1 MTYLIELSYNL
12 SKNTNLNE
20 TINKQLK
27 KAAMCR
33 LENFYK
39 NYEFMGKNRKIIRN
53 HCVLTFIFE
62 EHMELV
68 SEFIRFVKKLKLIN
82 IESVSYDNTVFKIIY
97 ASKKYL
103 NFMEKE
109 FALKYIKD
117 RRNGDLFQQDSILMK
132 AILSKC

>member
-20 TINKQLK
+20 TINKLLE

-132 AILSKC
+132 AIRSKC

>member
-20 TINKQLK
+20 TINKLLT
-27 KAAMCR
+27 KAENCR

-53 HCVLTFIFE
+53 HCILTFIFE
-62 EHMELV
+62 EHIELV
-68 SEFIRFVKKLKLIN
+68 SEFIRYVKKLKIVN
-82 IESVSYDNTVFKIIY
+82 IESVSYDNAIFKLIY

-109 FALKYIKD
+109 FALKYIED
-117 RRNGDLFQQDSILMK
+117 RRNGNLFQQDSILMK
-132 AILSKC
+132 AIYAK

>member
-20 TINKQLK
+20 TINKLLT
-27 KAAMCR
+27 KAENCR

-53 HCVLTFIFE
+53 HCILTFIFE
-62 EHMELV
+62 EHIELV
-68 SEFIRFVKKLKLIN
+68 SEFIRYVKKLKN
-82 IESVSYDNTVFKIIY
+82 VNNESVSYDNAIFKLIY

-109 FALKYIKD
+109 FALKYIED
-117 RRNGDLFQQDSILMK
+117 RRNGNLFQQDSILMK
-132 AILSKC
+132 AIYTKC

>member
-20 TINKQLK
+20 TINKLLG

-33 LENFYK
+33 WENFYK

-68 SEFIRFVKKLKLIN
+68 GEFIRFVKRLKVVN

-97 ASKKYL
+97 ASRKYL

-117 RRNGDLFQQDSILMK
+117 RRNGNLFQQDSIIMK

>member
-20 TINKQLK
+20 TINKLLK

-68 SEFIRFVKKLKLIN
+68 SEFIRFVKKLKVIN

-117 RRNGDLFQQDSILMK
+117 RRNGNLFQQDSILMK
-132 AILSKC
+132 TILSKC

>member
-20 TINKQLK
+20 TINKLLT
-27 KAAMCR
+27 KAENCR
-33 LENFYK
+33 LECFYK
-39 NYEFMGKNRKIIRN
+39 NYEFMGKNRTIIRN
-53 HCVLTFIFE
+53 HCILTFIFE

-68 SEFIRFVKKLKLIN
+68 SEFIRYVKKLKIVN
-82 IESVSYDNTVFKIIY
+82 IESVSYDNAIFKLIY

-109 FALKYIKD
+109 FALKYIED
-117 RRNGDLFQQDSILMK
+117 RRNGNLFQQDSILMK
-132 AILSKC
+132 AIYAK

>member
-20 TINKQLK
+20 TINKLLE

-53 HCVLTFIFE
+53 HCVLTFTFE

-68 SEFIRFVKKLKLIN
+68 SEFIRFVKRLKVIN

-117 RRNGDLFQQDSILMK
+117 RRNGSLFQQDSILMK

>member
-20 TINKQLK
+20 NINKLLT
-27 KAAMCR
+27 KAEMCR

-68 SEFIRFVKKLKLIN
+68 SEFIRYVKKLKVIN
-82 IESVSYDNTVFKIIY
+82 IESVSYDNTVFQIIY

-117 RRNGDLFQQDSILMK
+117 RRNGNLFQQDSILMK
-132 AILSKC
+132 AILSKY